1 CGVLRTLPEM
11 SENELAIFYPN
22 DYWGSDPSLDWIRR
36 SQADKTKFLAACNL
50 QSGCLL
56 DVGCGAG
63 YFLRALDP
71 ALWEPFGVETG
82 KAAAATANR
91 IIGAKRI
98 FNGTLIDSACED
110 EYFDV
115 VTFWSALEHT
125 NQPREHLIEARPI
138 LKARLFVPPAGS
150 LRRATFLA
158 CIPFIKPFDF
168 VMSAMQQGATL
179 TIAARAT

>member
-1 CGVLRTLPEM
+1 MNAQPQSKPAPHGCGVCGATAARELYTARDRLRNSGPSFIIARCQGCGVLRTLPEM

-22 DYWGSDPSLDWIRR
+22 DYWGSDPSLDWIQR

-82 KAAAATANR
+82 KA
-91 IIGAKRI
+91 
-98 FNGTLIDSACED
+98 
-110 EYFDV
+110 
-115 VTFWSALEHT
+115 
-125 NQPREHLIEARPI
+125 
-138 LKARLFVPPAGS
+138 
-150 LRRATFLA
+150 
-158 CIPFIKPFDF
+158 
-168 VMSAMQQGATL
+168 
-179 TIAARAT
+179 